1 LQKTSLRHGIDA
13 EELTV
18 LTKLKERVQKLMI
31 AEAKAAHAIGLTPN
45 QVSLL
50 GILVTL
56 VSAYYYWS
64 SQSSDSLLAV
74 AASLLLISG
83 FFDALDGVLARTYGE
98 TTLFG
103 GFLDS
108 LLDRY
113 SDAIILVSIIL
124 GRLVADSPVWSLVGF
139 GAVIG
144 SFLVSYSRAR
154 GEAAGVKME
163 TVGLAERA
171 ERIIII
177 GVASFLN
184 LLWADALRWGVL
196 LLAVLTNLTVMQRAV
211 YFWKASRKKEASA
224 TPVV

>member
-1 LQKTSLRHGIDA
+1 M
-13 EELTV
+13 

-31 AEAKAAHAIGLTPN
+31 AEARVAHEIGLSPN

-50 GILVTL
+50 GILATL
-56 VSAYYYWS
+56 GSAYCYWN
-64 SQSSDSLLAV
+64 SQPSESLLLV
-74 AASLLLISG
+74 AALLLLISG
-83 FFDALDGVLARTYGE
+83 FLDALDGVLARAYGE

-124 GRLVADSPVWSLVGF
+124 GWRIIDSQLWGLVGF
-139 GAVIG
+139 AAVMG
-144 SFLVSYSRAR
+144 SLLVSYSRAKA
-154 GEAAGVKME
+154 EAAGVKME

-177 GVASFLN
+177 VVASFLN
-184 LLWADALRWGVL
+184 LLWADALRWSVL
-196 LLAVLTNLTVMQRAV
+196 LLAVLTNLTVMQRALH
-211 YFWKASRKKEASA
+211 FWKASRKKEASA

>member
-1 LQKTSLRHGIDA
+1 L
-13 EELTV
+13 

-31 AEAKAAHAIGLTPN
+31 AEARVAHEIGLSPN

-50 GILVTL
+50 GILATL
-56 VSAYYYWS
+56 GSAYCYWN
-64 SQSSDSLLAV
+64 SQSSGLLLMV
-74 AASLLLISG
+74 AALLLLISG
-83 FFDALDGVLARTYGE
+83 FLDALDGVLARAYGE

-124 GRLVADSPVWSLVGF
+124 GRRIIDSQLWGLVGF
-139 GAVIG
+139 VAVMG
-144 SFLVSYSRAR
+144 SLLVSYSRAR
-154 GEAAGVKME
+154 AEAAGVKME

-171 ERIIII
+171 ERIIVIV
-177 GVASFLN
+177 VASFLN
-184 LLWADALRWGVL
+184 LLWADALRWSVL

>member
-1 LQKTSLRHGIDA
+1 L
-13 EELTV
+13 

-31 AEAKAAHAIGLTPN
+31 AEARAAHAIGLTPN
-45 QVSLL
+45 HVSLL
-50 GILVTL
+50 GILATL
-56 VSAYYYWS
+56 VSAYCYWNS
-64 SQSSDSLLAV
+64 RSSDSLLIV
-74 AASLLLISG
+74 AALLLLISG
-83 FFDALDGVLARTYGE
+83 FFDALDGVIARTYGE

-113 SDAIILVSIIL
+113 SDAITLVGIVL
-124 GRLVADSPVWSLVGF
+124 GRLIADSQLWGLIGFAAVVGSL
-139 GAVIG
+139 
-144 SFLVSYSRAR
+144 LVSYSRAR
-154 GEAAGVKME
+154 AEAAGVKME

-177 GVASFLN
+177 VAASFLN
-184 LLWADALRWGVL
+184 LLWADALRWSVL

>member
-1 LQKTSLRHGIDA
+1 L
-13 EELTV
+13 
-18 LTKLKERVQKLMI
+18 
-31 AEAKAAHAIGLTPN
+31 
-45 QVSLL
+45 
-50 GILVTL
+50 
-56 VSAYYYWS
+56 S
-64 SQSSDSLLAV
+64 SQFNDSLLII
-74 AASLLLISG
+74 AALLLLVSG
-83 FFDALDGVLARTYGE
+83 FLDALDGVLARAFRG
-98 TTLFG
+98 TTLLG

-124 GRLVADSPVWSLVGF
+124 GRLIADSQLWAMVGF
-139 GAVIG
+139 AAVIG
-144 SFLVSYSRAR
+144 SLLVSYSRAR
-154 GEAAGVKME
+154 AEAAGIKME

-177 GVASFLN
+177 AAASFLN
-184 LLWADALRWGVL
+184 LLWADALRWSVL